1 MSASFL
7 LVRHAQS
14 VWNAAGRWQGQA
26 DPPLS
31 ERGREQALELAR
43 KLAGEIE
50 PDRLLC
56 SDLQRARH
64 TAEVLGRVLRL
75 EPEPLSVLRE
85 LDVGKWSGLTRAEI
99 EAMDPDTLDRF
110 EAGEETVR
118 AGGGESRAEIRAR
131 VVEAFHALA
140 NECAGADVVVV
151 THLGVVRAL
160 VPGAELGHTE
170 TVRVVRDDFR
180 DLG

>member
-31 ERGREQALELAR
+31 ELGREQARELAR
-43 KLAGEIE
+43 KLGGEIQ

-64 TAEVLGRVLRL
+64 TAEALGRALDLV
-75 EPEPLSVLRE
+75 PEPMQVLRE
-85 LDVGKWSGLTRAEI
+85 LDVGRWSGLTRAEI
-99 EAMDPDTLDRF
+99 EAADAEALARF

-131 VVEAFHALA
+131 VVEAFHGLA
-140 NECAGADVVVV
+140 RECAGQEVIVV

-170 TVRVVRDDFR
+170 TVRVVRGDFR
-180 DLG
+180 ELG